1 MKENYRPGFIYTV
14 EHIAADG
21 KIKSVETVKNL
32 MPTVALDYLLNASFM
47 GGSQYSTFYLSVFT
61 SNYTPQAAD
70 TMTTFI
76 ASCAE
81 DTSYTTTGT
90 NRLTLTLPGVV
101 GSAITTSAAP
111 NEFAYTGAA
120 TIRGGFITTGLT
132 RGATA
137 GLLVSAVLFP
147 SAKVLAAGESLRVPI
162 GFALVSA

>member
-1 MKENYRPGFIYTV
+1 MKENYRPGFIYTI
-14 EHIAADG
+14 ENIAADG
-21 KIKSVETVKNL
+21 RIKSVETEHNL
-32 MPTVALDYLLNASFM
+32 MPGVALDYLLNAGFKD
-47 GGSQYSTFYLSVFT
+47 GAQYSTFYLSVFT
-61 SNYTPQAAD
+61 ANYTPLAAD

-76 ASCAE
+76 ASCSE
-81 DTSYTTTGT
+81 DTSYTTSGT
-90 NRLTLTLPGVV
+90 NRLTITFPAVV
-101 GSAITTSAAP
+101 GGALTTSASP
-111 NEFAYTGAA
+111 NEFSYTGSA

>member
-1 MKENYRPGFIYTV
+1 MEIYKPGFVYTV
-14 EHIAADG
+14 EHIGVDG
-21 KIKSVETVKNL
+21 KIKSVEKVHNL
-32 MPTVALDYLLNASFM
+32 MPTVALDYILNASFK

-61 SNYTPQAAD
+61 ANYTPQASD

-76 ASCAE
+76 ASCSE
-81 DTSYTTTGT
+81 DTTYTTSGT
-90 NRLTLTLPGVV
+90 NRLTLTLPAVV
-101 GSAITTSAAP
+101 GSAITTSASP

-137 GLLVSAVLFP
+137 GLLVSAVLFS

>member
-1 MKENYRPGFIYTV
+1 MEIYKPGFVYTV
-14 EHIAADG
+14 EHVGVDG
-21 KIKSVETVKNL
+21 KIKSVEKVHNL
-32 MPTVALDYLLNASFM
+32 MPTVALDYILNASFK

-61 SNYTPQAAD
+61 ANYTPLAAD
-70 TMTTFI
+70 TMTSFI
-76 ASCAE
+76 ASCSE
-81 DTSYTTTGT
+81 DTSYTTSGT
-90 NRLTLTLPGVV
+90 NRLTLTLPAVV
-101 GSAITTSAAP
+101 GSAITTSASP

-137 GLLVSAVLFP
+137 GLLVSAVLFS